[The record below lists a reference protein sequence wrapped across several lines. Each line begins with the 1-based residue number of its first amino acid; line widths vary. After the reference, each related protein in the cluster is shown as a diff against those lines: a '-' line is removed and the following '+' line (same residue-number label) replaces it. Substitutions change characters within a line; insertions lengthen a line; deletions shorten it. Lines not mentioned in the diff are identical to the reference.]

1 VLKREGSAVSNKY
14 KSKSHLVRELNLK
27 RTRKLGDTVSEIMEM
42 LKTYSFAGDIL
53 RINSGEA
60 YLKQSQAL

>member
-1 VLKREGSAVSNKY
+1 
-14 KSKSHLVRELNLK
+14 VRELNLK